1 MGKHKRAGLFL
12 QQAEKIAAGREPGEL
27 FRAPV
32 PGFVTY
38 YAMESPAE
46 DRAELFAALMIAS
59 QRRVVRRWMEKDP
72 VLRQKVHALQAAV
85 TALCPDMAQRL

>member
-1 MGKHKRAGLFL
+1 
-12 QQAEKIAAGREPGEL
+12 
-27 FRAPV
+27 
-32 PGFVTY
+32 
-38 YAMESPAE
+38 MESPAE